1 MSIWKSSQGH
11 VQIWSK
17 DVQVYH
23 LLKNTVAPSIMRSK
37 SLLFSLFLSVCLSV
51 SVSLSVSLFLS
62 PYSTWKC
69 FEVIVTRLSTILYYI
84 THNFQSLIKA
94 LYFKFMQQNSST
106 HEKRYKTKQAPF
118 ISTSAKFSFTETTC
132 SNQSS

>member
-1 MSIWKSSQGH
+1 MFVSFCLCIFICMS
-11 VQIWSK
+11 
-17 DVQVYH
+17 
-23 LLKNTVAPSIMRSK
+23 LTLTL
-37 SLLFSLFLSVCLSV
+37 SLPFFLSVSQSLSSALSLSAFI